1 MGGGCGAARVL
12 ALFSVPSPPAPAF
25 PTRPVPCSPA
35 LCLSHPPCPVPA
47 RPVPPP
53 GEYIAAGDML
63 EAEQGKA
70 MALKKS
76 VAEAERRVSELASA
90 NSGLNRELEHVK

>member
-1 MGGGCGAARVL
+1 
-12 ALFSVPSPPAPAF
+12 
-25 PTRPVPCSPA
+25 
-35 LCLSHPPCPVPA
+35 
-47 RPVPPP
+47 
-53 GEYIAAGDML
+53 ML